1 MCRKTSH
8 SIFFTM
14 PFSFALLMAVSSYAE
29 TLAPVPAKRSSTMTT
44 KLRPSPNASPTP
56 AKAASSGKSKK
67 STTEEL
73 TKKAL
78 NRAQIHE
85 LEREQ
90 QIEVGTTNE
99 EVGPIIIKPLVKSE
113 PAPGLA
119 QPLQKEFTPAPL
131 PATPAVAS
139 ATSSATSN
147 ATSSANAS
155 VNTSAEADAESNSE
169 SQQTKSDGA
178 SQTKSVGA
186 SDVRVEP
193 ATTETR
199 GANLES
205 NSEKALATVVAPL
218 SAMPSTPA
226 KVQSATVFQ
235 ASGPVSAEQSL
246 KWLSNGNTRFSKKHF
261 RADGRSEKDRARIWS
276 EGQKPHA
283 IVLACSDSV
292 VPPEVV
298 FDQALGEIYVIRTLG
313 EVTDSASLAS
323 LEYAVQ
329 FLGSHL
335 LVVMGHTRCDAVQG
349 IVQVKE
355 GEGAGSEALD
365 LLLSQIRVHT
375 KSYTSEKASRDLEV
389 ESTLNADGVAR
400 DLVNRSEIIRRRV
413 EAGQLVI
420 KSALYRGD
428 SGKVSFY

>member
-1 MCRKTSH
+1 MCS
-8 SIFFTM
+8 SAPQSFFIAM
-14 PFSFALLMAVSSYAE
+14 PVAMAVSLAFLLPVSSNAE
-29 TLAPVPAKRSSTMTT
+29 TMTT
-44 KLRPSPNASPTP
+44 TMTPSITTTMKTTLNPSPNASPAP
-56 AKAASSGKSKK
+56 AKTASATKAKK
-67 STTEEL
+67 STTDEL

-78 NRAQIHE
+78 KRAQIHE

-90 QIEVGTTNE
+90 QIEVSTTNE
-99 EVGPIIIKPLVKSE
+99 EVGPIIIKPMVKSE
-113 PAPGLA
+113 PAPGLVKPA
-119 QPLQKEFTPAPL
+119 AMTKQKTSQEEARDSIMSSHIGEATSESSHDASHDASQDASQDASHARTESSDETNP
-131 PATPAVAS
+131 PATRETAPESTVAT
-139 ATSSATSN
+139 AT
-147 ATSSANAS
+147 
-155 VNTSAEADAESNSE
+155 
-169 SQQTKSDGA
+169 
-178 SQTKSVGA
+178 
-186 SDVRVEP
+186 
-193 ATTETR
+193 
-199 GANLES
+199 
-205 NSEKALATVVAPL
+205 API

-226 KVQSATVFQ
+226 KVQSASVFQ
-235 ASGPVSAEQSL
+235 ASSSVSAEQSL

-261 RADGRSEKDRARIWS
+261 RADGRSEKDRARIWNG
-276 EGQKPHA
+276 GQKPHA

-313 EVTDSASLAS
+313 EVTDSAALAS

-329 FLGSHL
+329 FLGAHL

-355 GEGAGSEALD
+355 GESAGSEALD

-375 KSYTSEKASRDLEV
+375 KSYTTEKASHDLEV

-400 DLVNRSEIIRRRV
+400 DLVKRSEIIRKRV

>member
-1 MCRKTSH
+1 MCS
-8 SIFFTM
+8 SAPQSFFIAM
-14 PFSFALLMAVSSYAE
+14 PVAMAVSLAFLLPVSSNAE
-29 TLAPVPAKRSSTMTT
+29 TMTT
-44 KLRPSPNASPTP
+44 TMTPSITTTMKTTLNPSPNASPAP
-56 AKAASSGKSKK
+56 AKTASATKAKK
-67 STTEEL
+67 STTDEL

-78 NRAQIHE
+78 KRAQIHE

-90 QIEVGTTNE
+90 QIEVSTTNE
-99 EVGPIIIKPLVKSE
+99 EVGPIIIKPMVKSE
-113 PAPGLA
+113 PAPGLVKPA
-119 QPLQKEFTPAPL
+119 AMTKQKTSQEEARDSIMSSHIGEATSESSHDASHDASQDASHARTESSDETNP
-131 PATPAVAS
+131 PATRETAPESTVAT
-139 ATSSATSN
+139 AT
-147 ATSSANAS
+147 
-155 VNTSAEADAESNSE
+155 
-169 SQQTKSDGA
+169 
-178 SQTKSVGA
+178 
-186 SDVRVEP
+186 
-193 ATTETR
+193 
-199 GANLES
+199 
-205 NSEKALATVVAPL
+205 API

-226 KVQSATVFQ
+226 KVQSASVFQ
-235 ASGPVSAEQSL
+235 ASSSVSAEQSL

-261 RADGRSEKDRARIWS
+261 RADGRSEKDRARIWNG
-276 EGQKPHA
+276 GQKPHA

-313 EVTDSASLAS
+313 EVTDSAALAS

-329 FLGSHL
+329 FLGAHL

-355 GEGAGSEALD
+355 GESAGSEALD

-375 KSYTSEKASRDLEV
+375 KSYTTEKASHDLEV

-400 DLVNRSEIIRRRV
+400 DLVKRSEIIRKRV